1 MRILAVILLFG
12 LASEGWAETG
22 ISGMLACTP
31 KDSQQ
36 KPVIYAFDGQYLL
49 RDSDSSA
56 PFKKV
61 VSLYDD
67 LDLYFAFIP
76 TKKTLENH
84 EGLVRQYKNY
94 QSKKKEISA
103 EVARFKSLHCPK
115 VNKADFSAPFYKKFE
130 GKKSDV
136 GIPKNFHCSSKIED
150 EFQTEAPKVKIE
162 EFLQVKL
169 TIDFREMVVREEIFT
184 PSKDI
189 VSIEHPTVQ
198 YFLSAKEFDHR
209 FSGTEYQCQ
218 SLGIAV
224 PKIDTSQSLTPIGKD
239 L

>member
-61 VSLYDD
+61 VSLYDG

-76 TKKTLENH
+76 TKKTLEDH

-94 QSKKKEISA
+94 QSKKKDISA

-115 VNKADFSAPFYKKFE
+115 VNKADIFARTIE
-130 GKKSDV
+130 NLRVKSTML
-136 GIPKNFHCSSKIED
+136 
-150 EFQTEAPKVKIE
+150 EFRRIFIVHQ
-162 EFLQVKL
+162 KL
-169 TIDFREMVVREEIFT
+169 KMSFKQKRQ
-184 PSKDI
+184 K
-189 VSIEHPTVQ
+189 
-198 YFLSAKEFDHR
+198 LK
-209 FSGTEYQCQ
+209 
-218 SLGIAV
+218 
-224 PKIDTSQSLTPIGKD
+224 
-239 L
+239 

>member
-1 MRILAVILLFG
+1 MLFGSTKMKYAIATVLALLFPH
-12 LASEGWAETG
+12 LALAGGHVTG

-61 VSLYDD
+61 VSLYDG

-76 TKKTLENH
+76 TKKTLEGH
-84 EGLVRQYKNY
+84 EGLVRQHKNY

-115 VNKADFSAPFYKKFE
+115 VNKADIFAPYYRKFD
-130 GKKSDV
+130 GKKPDV
-136 GIPKNFHCSSKIED
+136 GIPKDFHCSSKIED
-150 EFQTEAPKVKIE
+150 AHELGKKVGETLKAISNNSY
-162 EFLQVKL
+162 K
-169 TIDFREMVVREEIFT
+169 R
-184 PSKDI
+184 
-189 VSIEHPTVQ
+189 
-198 YFLSAKEFDHR
+198 
-209 FSGTEYQCQ
+209 
-218 SLGIAV
+218 
-224 PKIDTSQSLTPIGKD
+224 
-239 L
+239 